1 MSLAN
6 GRFSTPRDPMDTP
19 NRAMSAHG
27 MRKLAGCMLLSLCGV
42 AASVAN
48 AAETLAREPAADLY
62 RIGRGD
68 ELNLR
73 FLYTPELN
81 TDATVRSD
89 GRVGLPLIGDVR
101 VEGLS
106 TQELTTQVQ
115 EALKERVKRPQLT
128 VNVRGAAASQR
139 VFVGGEVAMPGAQ
152 SLVGPLTVLQAVLAA
167 QGMKDTAQAREVL
180 VLRRQAGSTSPSV
193 LKVDLASL
201 MAGREG
207 AQDLALAP
215 QDVVLVPR
223 SGISSLNLWV
233 DQYLR
238 RNLPVNFGVN
248 YTINPDRNTP

>member
-1 MSLAN
+1 MPLAN
-6 GRFSTPRDPMDTP
+6 GRFSTS
-19 NRAMSAHG
+19 RAPLVAT
-27 MRKLAGCMLLSLCGV
+27 LLCWGVCSLSSP
-42 AASVAN
+42 ALS
-48 AAETLAREPAADLY
+48 AAEGTSANPALPASAVSPAPAPY

-73 FLYTPELN
+73 FVYTPELN
-81 TDATVRSD
+81 LDATVRSD
-89 GRVGLPLIGDVR
+89 GRVSLPLIGEMH

-106 TQELTTQVQ
+106 TQELAQQVQ
-115 EALKERVKRPQLT
+115 NALQARVKRPQLT
-128 VNVRGAAASQR
+128 VNVHGAAASQR
-139 VFVGGEVAMPGAQ
+139 IFVGGEVAMPGAQ
-152 SLVGPLTVLQAVLAA
+152 NLVGPLTALQAVLAA
-167 QGMKDTAQAREVL
+167 QGMKETAQGREVL
-180 VLRRQAGSTSPSV
+180 VLRRQNGSNTPAV